1 MSEQQYNIV
10 YRGDIVFGHQL
21 SDVKLRLQQLFKTDE
36 AKINA
41 LFTGKPVVLKRNLDM
56 ATAETYRAAL
66 LNAGAR
72 VDIVADD
79 AKLSTSSVSS
89 PATSSPVV
97 QPAVNVRAAPASS
110 PSPETASAQK
120 VSSTQTV
127 ENWSLAPAGVNLLEA
142 NQQHPFVPRNIDTSG
157 LALKPAGGNL
167 LDANELQPSVPGVA
181 VPNFE
186 LANVGADLVRAD
198 EKLVIPAAEINAGEW
213 GVAEVGADLISDD
226 EKEIVLPALINIP
239 DVGLAPAGADL
250 GQIKPQ
256 VKPVVP
262 DISGLH
268 LVD

>member
-72 VDIVADD
+72 VDVVADD
-79 AKLSTSSVSS
+79 TKPSTSSVSS
-89 PATSSPVV
+89 PAT
-97 QPAVNVRAAPASS
+97 PAVNVKAAPESS
-110 PSPETASAQK
+110 QA
-120 VSSTQTV
+120 V

-142 NQQHPFVPRNIDTSG
+142 DQQHSFVPRNIDTSA
-157 LALKPAGGNL
+157 LELKPAGGTL
-167 LDANELQPSVPGVA
+167 LNPNEQQASVPEVV

-186 LANVGADLVRAD
+186 LASVGADLVRAD
-198 EKLVIPAAEINAGEW
+198 EKLATPVVEINVGAW
-213 GVAEVGADLISDD
+213 DIAEVGADLISDD
-226 EKEIVLPALINIP
+226 EKEIILPALINIP
-239 DVGLAPAGADL
+239 DVGLAPVGADL

-256 VKPVVP
+256 IKPVVP